1 MPRPPLA
8 DRIKAL
14 EQENRQLIE
23 KIDRMKAQVR
33 HNNELIRK
41 WKKREDKQDV
51 AALMDEL
58 QRKQQQEQDRR
69 SEQSERDRQRT
80 KDARAAQYRKEM
92 EQRLRQCRIMNGL
105 EPGDD

>member
-1 MPRPPLA
+1 MPKPPLA

-14 EQENRQLIE
+14 EQANAQLID

-33 HNNELIRK
+33 HNNDCIRK

-51 AALMDEL
+51 QALLDEIS
-58 QRKQQQEQDRR
+58 RKEQDEMQRR
-69 SEQSERDRQRT
+69 KTQSERDQQRT
-80 KDARAAQYRKEM
+80 KEAKAAKYREEM
-92 EQRLRQCRIMNGL
+92 ERRLRQCRIMNGL

>member
-8 DRIKAL
+8 DRIKTL
-14 EQENRQLIE
+14 EQENKQLTE

-41 WKKREDKQDV
+41 WKKREGKQDV

-92 EQRLRQCRIMNGL
+92 EYRLRQCRIMNGL

>member
-1 MPRPPLA
+1 MPKPPLA

-14 EQENRQLIE
+14 EQANAQLID
-23 KIDRMKAQVR
+23 KIDRMKAQVK
-33 HNNELIRK
+33 HNNDCIRK

-51 AALMDEL
+51 QALLDEISRKEQGEL
-58 QRKQQQEQDRR
+58 QRRKA
-69 SEQSERDRQRT
+69 QSEHDQQRT
-80 KDARAAQYRKEM
+80 KEAKAAKYRKEM